1 VDGATATMVGVLQ
14 SVVSGAI
21 WFGIVWLPLIVV
33 LVVALLVGVR
43 IFRRFA
49 PRLPTGGGGS
59 MAGWGSGGD

>member
-1 VDGATATMVGVLQ
+1 MVGVLQ

-21 WFGIVWLPLIVV
+21 WFGIVWLPLIVL
-33 LVVALLVGVR
+33 LVVVLLVGVR

-49 PRLPTGGGGS
+49 PRLPTGDGGS